1 MNLHCHNQE
10 TCDLKGR
17 LFKVLQKIKERV
29 QVILFERSNVILQ
42 HSFQVNSDSSRA
54 VTCMALSGLGVWIS
68 LQNSAVI
75 RLFHA
80 MSYESLCEVNVA
92 PAVSKM
98 LASEYTLQLGRAV

>member
-1 MNLHCHNQE
+1 M
-10 TCDLKGR
+10 
-17 LFKVLQKIKERV
+17 
-29 QVILFERSNVILQ
+29 ILQ

-80 MSYESLCEVNVA
+80 TSYESLCEVNVA

-98 LASEYTLQLGRAV
+98 LASEYTLQLGRAMQPI